1 MGHVNAQMI
10 MGLLGT
16 VQAGFIALDIDH
28 GTGAIEA
35 AARVI
40 AQG

>member
-1 MGHVNAQMI
+1 MI

-16 VQAGFIALDIDH
+16 VQAGFVALDIEH
-28 GTGAIEA
+28 GCGALDA